1 MKKILA
7 IALVAL
13 IAMSFVFA
21 QGGSETSNAS
31 AVVSESGFNTDQVL
45 TFVIPGSTGGGTD
58 LAIRTMGEGLQR
70 LYGLKINYQQM
81 KNTIGHTTVMNA
93 APDGNTIML
102 ATAALLTQYVTGN
115 SEVNPLEDLTLV
127 ACLDDN
133 GYSVLAAPVDAPY
146 NTFEEFVAYAKAN
159 PGQINAGM
167 PAAGSNTFLFGKLE
181 SVLGIELNHVECASE
196 SDRLTN
202 IAGGFIDIGVV
213 GLGNAQSYEKAGKLK
228 VIGSVAG
235 NGITIADSGIELGD
249 NYKTLQE
256 QGYDDCYVLCMHY
269 IYGPKGMNEEQV
281 KKMNASFKA
290 LIEDP
295 TVNEGLRKIGHIPLW
310 HDLEESKKIQME
322 EYETT
327 VKTAKFLGLYAL

>member
-7 IALVAL
+7 FALVAL
-13 IAMSFVFA
+13 ISMSFVFA
-21 QGGSETSNAS
+21 QGGSETSTTS
-31 AVVSESGFNTDQVL
+31 VVSESGFNTDQVL

-58 LAIRTMGEGLQR
+58 LATRTMGEGLQR

-93 APDGNTIML
+93 AADGNTIML

-115 SEVNPLEDLTLV
+115 SEVNPLEDLTLI

-133 GYSVLAAPVDAPY
+133 GYSVLAVPVDAPF
-146 NTFEEFVAYAKAN
+146 NTFAEFVEYAKAN
-159 PGQINAGM
+159 PGKINAGM

-213 GLGNAQSYEKAGKLK
+213 SLGNAQSYEKAGKLK
-228 VIGSVAG
+228 VIGTVAG
-235 NGITIADSGIELGD
+235 NGITIADSGRELGD

-269 IYGPKGMNEEQV
+269 VYGPKGMNPDQV
-281 KKMNASFKA
+281 AKLNASFKTI
-290 LIEDP
+290 IEDP

-310 HDLEESKKIQME
+310 HDLEESKAIQME
-322 EYETT
+322 EYNTT
-327 VKTAKFLGLYAL
+327 VETAKFLGLYAL

>member
-7 IALVAL
+7 FALVAL
-13 IAMSFVFA
+13 ISMSFVFA
-21 QGGSETSNAS
+21 QGGSETSTTS
-31 AVVSESGFNTDQVL
+31 VVSESGFNTDQVL

-58 LAIRTMGEGLQR
+58 LATRTMGEGLQR

-93 APDGNTIML
+93 AADGNTIML

-115 SEVNPLEDLTLV
+115 SEVNPLEDLTLI

-133 GYSVLAAPVDAPY
+133 GYSVLAVPVDAPF
-146 NTFEEFVAYAKAN
+146 NTFAEFVEYAKAN
-159 PGQINAGM
+159 PGKINAGM

-213 GLGNAQSYEKAGKLK
+213 SLGNAQSYEKAGKLK
-228 VIGSVAG
+228 VIGTVAG
-235 NGITIADSGIELGD
+235 NGVTIADSGVALGD

-256 QGYDDCYVLCMHY
+256 QGYSDCYVLCMHY
-269 IYGPKGMNEEQV
+269 IYGPKGMNE
-281 KKMNASFKA
+281 
-290 LIEDP
+290 
-295 TVNEGLRKIGHIPLW
+295 
-310 HDLEESKKIQME
+310 
-322 EYETT
+322 
-327 VKTAKFLGLYAL
+327 

>member
-7 IALVAL
+7 LALVSL
-13 IAMSFVFA
+13 ISMSFVFA
-21 QGGSETSNAS
+21 QGGSETSTTS
-31 AVVSESGFNTDQVL
+31 VVSESGFNTDQVL

-58 LAIRTMGEGLQR
+58 LATRTMGEGLQR
-70 LYGLKINYQQM
+70 LFGLKINYQQM
-81 KNTIGHTTVMNA
+81 KNTIGHTTVKNA
-93 APDGNTIML
+93 AADGNTIML

-115 SEVNPLEDLTLV
+115 SEVNPLEDLTLI

-133 GYSVLAAPVDAPY
+133 GYSVLAVPVDAPF
-146 NTFEEFVAYAKAN
+146 NTFAEFVEYAKAN
-159 PGQINAGM
+159 PGKINAGM

-213 GLGNAQSYEKAGKLK
+213 SLGNAQSYEKAGKLK
-228 VIGSVAG
+228 VIGTVAG
-235 NGITIADSGIELGD
+235 NGVTIADSGVDLGD

-281 KKMNASFKA
+281 KKINASFKA
-290 LIEDP
+290 VIEDA

-322 EYETT
+322 EYNTT
-327 VKTAKFLGLYAL
+327 VETAKFLGLYAL

>member
-7 IALVAL
+7 FALVAL
-13 IAMSFVFA
+13 ISMSFVFA
-21 QGGSETSNAS
+21 QGGSETSTTS
-31 AVVSESGFNTDQVL
+31 VVSESGFNTDQVL

-58 LAIRTMGEGLQR
+58 LATRTMGEGLQR

-93 APDGNTIML
+93 AADGNTIML

-115 SEVNPLEDLTLV
+115 SEVNPLEDLTLI

-133 GYSVLAAPVDAPY
+133 GYSVLAVPVDAPF
-146 NTFEEFVAYAKAN
+146 NTFAEFVEYAKAN
-159 PGQINAGM
+159 PGKINAGM

-213 GLGNAQSYEKAGKLK
+213 SLGNAQSYEKAGKLK
-228 VIGSVAG
+228 VIGTVAG
-235 NGITIADSGIELGD
+235 NGVTIADSGVALGD

-256 QGYDDCYVLCMHY
+256 QGYSDCYVLCMHY

-281 KKMNASFKA
+281 KRINASFKA
-290 LIEDP
+290 IIEDV

-310 HDLEESKKIQME
+310 HDLEESKNIQME
-322 EYETT
+322 EYNTT
-327 VKTAKFLGLYAL
+327 VETAKFLGLYAL

>member
-7 IALVAL
+7 LALVAL
-13 IAMSFVFA
+13 ISMSFVFA
-21 QGGSETSNAS
+21 QGGSETSTTS
-31 AVVSESGFNTDQVL
+31 VVSESGFNTDQVL

-58 LAIRTMGEGLQR
+58 LATRTMGEGLQR
-70 LYGLKINYQQM
+70 LFGLKINYQQM
-81 KNTIGHTTVMNA
+81 KNTIGHTTVKNA
-93 APDGNTIML
+93 AADGNTIML

-115 SEVNPLEDLTLV
+115 SEINTLEDLTLI

-133 GYSVLAAPVDAPY
+133 GYSVLAVPVDAPF
-146 NTFEEFVAYAKAN
+146 NTFAEFVEYAKAN
-159 PGQINAGM
+159 PGKINAGM

-181 SVLGIELNHVECASE
+181 SVLGIELTHVECASE

-213 GLGNAQSYEKAGKLK
+213 SLGNAQSYEKAGKLK
-228 VIGSVAG
+228 VIGTVAG
-235 NGITIADSGIELGD
+235 NGVTIADSGVDLGD

-281 KKMNASFKA
+281 KKINASFKA
-290 LIEDP
+290 VIEDA

-322 EYETT
+322 EYNTT
-327 VKTAKFLGLYAL
+327 VETAKFLGLYAL

>member
-7 IALVAL
+7 FALVAL
-13 IAMSFVFA
+13 ISMSFVFA
-21 QGGSETSNAS
+21 QGGSETSTTS
-31 AVVSESGFNTDQVL
+31 VVSESGFNTDQVL

-58 LAIRTMGEGLQR
+58 LATRTMGEGLQR
-70 LYGLKINYQQM
+70 LFGLKINYQQM
-81 KNTIGHTTVMNA
+81 KNTIGHTTVKNSA
-93 APDGNTIML
+93 ADGNTIML

-115 SEVNPLEDLTLV
+115 SEVNPLEDLTLI

-133 GYSVLAAPVDAPY
+133 GYSVLAVPVDAPF
-146 NTFEEFVAYAKAN
+146 NTFAEFVEYAKAN
-159 PGQINAGM
+159 PGKINAGM

-213 GLGNAQSYEKAGKLK
+213 SLGNAQSYEKAGKLK
-228 VIGSVAG
+228 VIGTVAG
-235 NGITIADSGIELGD
+235 NGVTIADSGVALGD

-281 KKMNASFKA
+281 KRLNASFKA
-290 LIEDP
+290 IIEDA

-322 EYETT
+322 EYNTT
-327 VKTAKFLGLYAL
+327 VETAKFLGLYAL

>member
-7 IALVAL
+7 FALVAL
-13 IAMSFVFA
+13 ISMSFVFA
-21 QGGSETSNAS
+21 QGGSETSTTS
-31 AVVSESGFNTDQVL
+31 VVSESGFNTDQVL

-58 LAIRTMGEGLQR
+58 LATRTMGEGLQR

-93 APDGNTIML
+93 AADGNTIML

-115 SEVNPLEDLTLV
+115 SEVNPLEDLTLI

-133 GYSVLAAPVDAPY
+133 GYSVLAVPVDAPF
-146 NTFEEFVAYAKAN
+146 NTFAEFVEYAKAN
-159 PGQINAGM
+159 PGKINAGM

-213 GLGNAQSYEKAGKLK
+213 SLGNAQSYEKAGKLK
-228 VIGSVAG
+228 VIGTVAG
-235 NGITIADSGIELGD
+235 NGVTIADSGVALGD

-256 QGYDDCYVLCMHY
+256 QGYSDCYVLCMHY

-281 KKMNASFKA
+281 KKINASFKA
-290 LIEDP
+290 VIEDA
-295 TVNEGLRKIGHIPLW
+295 TVNEGLIKIGHIPLW
-310 HDLEESKKIQME
+310 HDLEESKNIQME
-322 EYETT
+322 EYNTT
-327 VKTAKFLGLYAL
+327 VETAKFLGLYAL

>member
-7 IALVAL
+7 FALVAL
-13 IAMSFVFA
+13 ISMSFVFA
-21 QGGSETSNAS
+21 QGGSETSTTS
-31 AVVSESGFNTDQVL
+31 VVSESGFNTDQVL

-58 LAIRTMGEGLQR
+58 LATRTMGEGLQR

-93 APDGNTIML
+93 AADGNTIML

-115 SEVNPLEDLTLV
+115 SEVNPLEDITLI

-133 GYSVLAAPVDAPY
+133 GYSVLAVPVDAPF
-146 NTFEEFVAYAKAN
+146 NTFAEFVEYAKAN
-159 PGQINAGM
+159 PGKINAGM

-213 GLGNAQSYEKAGKLK
+213 SLGNAQSYEKAGKLK
-228 VIGSVAG
+228 VIGTVAG
-235 NGITIADSGIELGD
+235 NGVTIADSGVALGD

-256 QGYDDCYVLCMHY
+256 QGYSDCYVLCMHY

-281 KKMNASFKA
+281 KRLNASFKA
-290 LIEDP
+290 IIEDA

-322 EYETT
+322 EYNTT
-327 VKTAKFLGLYAL
+327 VETAKFLGLYAL

>member
-7 IALVAL
+7 FALVAL
-13 IAMSFVFA
+13 ISMSFVFA
-21 QGGSETSNAS
+21 QGGSETSTTS
-31 AVVSESGFNTDQVL
+31 VVSESGFNTDQVL

-58 LAIRTMGEGLQR
+58 LATRTMGEGLQR

-93 APDGNTIML
+93 AADGNTIML

-115 SEVNPLEDLTLV
+115 SEVNPLEDLTLI

-133 GYSVLAAPVDAPY
+133 GYSVLAVPVDAPF
-146 NTFEEFVAYAKAN
+146 NTFAEFVEYAKAN
-159 PGQINAGM
+159 PGKINAGM

-213 GLGNAQSYEKAGKLK
+213 SLGNAQSYEKAGKLK
-228 VIGSVAG
+228 VIGTVAG
-235 NGITIADSGIELGD
+235 NGVTIADSGVALGD

-256 QGYDDCYVLCMHY
+256 QGYSDCYVLCMHY

-281 KKMNASFKA
+281 KRMNASFKA
-290 LIEDP
+290 IIEDA

-322 EYETT
+322 EYNTT
-327 VKTAKFLGLYAL
+327 VETAKFLGLYAL

>member
-7 IALVAL
+7 FALVAL
-13 IAMSFVFA
+13 ISMSFVFA
-21 QGGSETSNAS
+21 QGGSETSTTS
-31 AVVSESGFNTDQVL
+31 VVSESGFNTDQVL

-58 LAIRTMGEGLQR
+58 LATRTMGEGLQR

-81 KNTIGHTTVMNA
+81 KNTIGHTTVKNA
-93 APDGNTIML
+93 AADGNTIML

-115 SEVNPLEDLTLV
+115 SEVNPLEDLTLI

-133 GYSVLAAPVDAPY
+133 GYSVLAVPVDAPF
-146 NTFEEFVAYAKAN
+146 NTFAEFVEYAKAN
-159 PGQINAGM
+159 PGKINAGM

-213 GLGNAQSYEKAGKLK
+213 SLGNAQSYEKAGKLK
-228 VIGSVAG
+228 VIGTVAG
-235 NGITIADSGIELGD
+235 NGVTIADSGVALGD

-256 QGYDDCYVLCMHY
+256 QGYSDCYVLCMHY

-281 KKMNASFKA
+281 KRLNASFKA
-290 LIEDP
+290 IIEDA

-310 HDLEESKKIQME
+310 HDLEESKNIQME
-322 EYETT
+322 EYNTT
-327 VKTAKFLGLYAL
+327 VETAKFLGLYAL

>member
-7 IALVAL
+7 FALVAL
-13 IAMSFVFA
+13 ISMSFVFA
-21 QGGSETSNAS
+21 QGGSETSTTS
-31 AVVSESGFNTDQVL
+31 VVSESGFNTDQVL

-58 LAIRTMGEGLQR
+58 LATRTMGEGLQR

-81 KNTIGHTTVMNA
+81 KNTIGHTTVKNA
-93 APDGNTIML
+93 AADGNTIML

-115 SEVNPLEDLTLV
+115 SEVNPLEDLTLI

-133 GYSVLAAPVDAPY
+133 GYSVLAVPVDAPF
-146 NTFEEFVAYAKAN
+146 NTFAEFVEYAKAN
-159 PGQINAGM
+159 PGKINAGM

-213 GLGNAQSYEKAGKLK
+213 SLGNAQSYEKAGKLK
-228 VIGSVAG
+228 VIGTVAG
-235 NGITIADSGIELGD
+235 NGVTIADSGVALGD

-256 QGYDDCYVLCMHY
+256 QGYSDCYVLCMHY

-281 KKMNASFKA
+281 KRMNASFKA
-290 LIEDP
+290 IIEDA

-310 HDLEESKKIQME
+310 HDLEESKNIQME
-322 EYETT
+322 EYNTT
-327 VKTAKFLGLYAL
+327 VETAKFLGLYAL

>member
-7 IALVAL
+7 FALVAL
-13 IAMSFVFA
+13 ISMSFVFA
-21 QGGSETSNAS
+21 QGGSETSTTS
-31 AVVSESGFNTDQVL
+31 VVSESGFNTDQVL

-58 LAIRTMGEGLQR
+58 LATRTMGEGLQR
-70 LYGLKINYQQM
+70 LFGLKINYQQM
-81 KNTIGHTTVMNA
+81 KNTIGHTTVKNA
-93 APDGNTIML
+93 AADGNTIML

-115 SEVNPLEDLTLV
+115 SEVNPLEDLTLI

-133 GYSVLAAPVDAPY
+133 GYSVLAVPVDAPF
-146 NTFEEFVAYAKAN
+146 NTFAEFVEYAKAN
-159 PGQINAGM
+159 PGKINAGM

-202 IAGGFIDIGVV
+202 ITGGFIDIGVV
-213 GLGNAQSYEKAGKLK
+213 SLGNAQSYEKAGKLK
-228 VIGSVAG
+228 VIGTVAG
-235 NGITIADSGIELGD
+235 NGVTIADSGVDLGD

-281 KKMNASFKA
+281 KRMNASFKA
-290 LIEDP
+290 IIEDA

-322 EYETT
+322 EYNTT
-327 VKTAKFLGLYAL
+327 VETAKFLGLYAL

>member
-7 IALVAL
+7 FALVAL
-13 IAMSFVFA
+13 ISMSFVFA
-21 QGGSETSNAS
+21 QGGSETSTTS
-31 AVVSESGFNTDQVL
+31 VVSESGFNTDQVL

-58 LAIRTMGEGLQR
+58 LATRTMGEGLQR

-93 APDGNTIML
+93 AADGNTIML

-115 SEVNPLEDLTLV
+115 SEVNPLEDLTLI

-133 GYSVLAAPVDAPY
+133 GYSVLAVPVDAPF
-146 NTFEEFVAYAKAN
+146 NTFAEFVEYAKAN
-159 PGQINAGM
+159 PGKINAGM

-213 GLGNAQSYEKAGKLK
+213 SLGNAQSYEKAGKLK
-228 VIGSVAG
+228 VIGTVAG
-235 NGITIADSGIELGD
+235 NGVTIADSGVALGD

-256 QGYDDCYVLCMHY
+256 QGYSDCYVLCMHY

-281 KKMNASFKA
+281 KRMNASFKA
-290 LIEDP
+290 IIEDA

-310 HDLEESKKIQME
+310 HDLEESKNIQTE
-322 EYETT
+322 EYNTT
-327 VKTAKFLGLYAL
+327 VETAKFLGLYAL

>member
-7 IALVAL
+7 LALVAL
-13 IAMSFVFA
+13 ISMSFVFA
-21 QGGSETSNAS
+21 QGGSETSTTS
-31 AVVSESGFNTDQVL
+31 VVSESGFNTDQVL

-58 LAIRTMGEGLQR
+58 LATRTMGEGLQR

-93 APDGNTIML
+93 AADGNTIML

-115 SEVNPLEDLTLV
+115 SEVNPLEDLTLI

-133 GYSVLAAPVDAPY
+133 GYSVLAVPVDAPF
-146 NTFEEFVAYAKAN
+146 NTFAEFVEYAKAN
-159 PGQINAGM
+159 PGKINAGM

-213 GLGNAQSYEKAGKLK
+213 SLGNAQSYEKAGKLK
-228 VIGSVAG
+228 VIGTVAG
-235 NGITIADSGIELGD
+235 NGVTIADSGVALGD

-256 QGYDDCYVLCMHY
+256 QGYSDCYVLCMHY

-281 KKMNASFKA
+281 KNINASFKA
-290 LIEDP
+290 VIEDA

-322 EYETT
+322 EYNTT
-327 VKTAKFLGLYAL
+327 VETAKFLGLYAL

>member
-7 IALVAL
+7 LALVAL
-13 IAMSFVFA
+13 ISMSFVFA
-21 QGGSETSNAS
+21 QGGSETSTTS
-31 AVVSESGFNTDQVL
+31 VVSESGFNTDQVL

-58 LAIRTMGEGLQR
+58 LATRTMGEGLQR
-70 LYGLKINYQQM
+70 LFGLKINYQQM
-81 KNTIGHTTVMNA
+81 KNTIGHTTVKNA
-93 APDGNTIML
+93 AADGNTIML

-115 SEVNPLEDLTLV
+115 SEVNPLEDLTLI

-133 GYSVLAAPVDAPY
+133 GYSVLAVPVDAPF
-146 NTFEEFVAYAKAN
+146 NTFAEFVEYAKAN
-159 PGQINAGM
+159 PGKINAGM

-213 GLGNAQSYEKAGKLK
+213 SLGNAQSYEKAGKLK
-228 VIGSVAG
+228 VIGTVAG
-235 NGITIADSGIELGD
+235 NGVTIADSGVDLGD

-269 IYGPKGMNEEQV
+269 VYGPKGMNEEQV
-281 KKMNASFKA
+281 KKINASFKA
-290 LIEDP
+290 VIEDA

-322 EYETT
+322 EYNTT
-327 VKTAKFLGLYAL
+327 VETAKFLGLYAL

>member
-7 IALVAL
+7 FALVAL
-13 IAMSFVFA
+13 ISMSFVFA
-21 QGGSETSNAS
+21 QGGSETSTTS
-31 AVVSESGFNTDQVL
+31 VVSESGFNTDQVL

-58 LAIRTMGEGLQR
+58 LATRTMGEGLQR

-93 APDGNTIML
+93 AADGNTIML

-115 SEVNPLEDLTLV
+115 SEVNPLEDLTLI

-133 GYSVLAAPVDAPY
+133 GYSVLAVPVDAPF
-146 NTFEEFVAYAKAN
+146 NTFAEFVEYAKAN
-159 PGQINAGM
+159 PGKINAGM

-196 SDRLTN
+196 TDRLTN

-213 GLGNAQSYEKAGKLK
+213 SLGNAQSYEKDGKLK
-228 VIGSVAG
+228 VIGTVAG
-235 NGITIADSGIELGD
+235 DGVTIADSGVELGD

-256 QGYDDCYVLCMHY
+256 QGYSDCYVLCMHY
-269 IYGPKGMNEEQV
+269 IYGPKGMSEEQV
-281 KKMNASFKA
+281 AKLNASFKQI
-290 LIEDP
+290 IEDP

-310 HDLEESKKIQME
+310 HDLEESKAIQME
-322 EYETT
+322 EYNTT
-327 VKTAKFLGLYAL
+327 VETAKFLGLYAL

>member
-7 IALVAL
+7 LALVAL
-13 IAMSFVFA
+13 ISMSFVFA
-21 QGGSETSNAS
+21 QGGSETSTTS
-31 AVVSESGFNTDQVL
+31 VVSESGFNTDQVL

-58 LAIRTMGEGLQR
+58 LATRTMGEGLQR

-93 APDGNTIML
+93 AADGNTIML

-115 SEVNPLEDLTLV
+115 SEVNPLEDLTLI

-133 GYSVLAAPVDAPY
+133 GYSVLAVPVDAPF
-146 NTFEEFVAYAKAN
+146 NTFAEFVEYAKAN
-159 PGQINAGM
+159 PGKINAGM

-213 GLGNAQSYEKAGKLK
+213 SLGNAQSYEKAGKLK
-228 VIGSVAG
+228 VIGTVAG
-235 NGITIADSGIELGD
+235 NGVTIADSGVALGD

-256 QGYDDCYVLCMHY
+256 QGYSDCYVLCMHY

-281 KKMNASFKA
+281 KRMNASFKA
-290 LIEDP
+290 IIEDA

-310 HDLEESKKIQME
+310 HDLEESKNIQME
-322 EYETT
+322 EYNTT
-327 VKTAKFLGLYAL
+327 VETAKFLGLYAL

>member
-7 IALVAL
+7 FALVAL
-13 IAMSFVFA
+13 ISMSFVFA
-21 QGGSETSNAS
+21 QGGSETSTTS
-31 AVVSESGFNTDQVL
+31 VVSESGFNTDQVL

-58 LAIRTMGEGLQR
+58 LATRTMGEGLQR

-81 KNTIGHTTVMNA
+81 KNTIGHTTVKNA
-93 APDGNTIML
+93 AADGNTIML

-115 SEVNPLEDLTLV
+115 SEVNPLEDLTLI

-133 GYSVLAAPVDAPY
+133 GYSVLAVPVDAPF
-146 NTFEEFVAYAKAN
+146 NTFAEFVEYAKAN
-159 PGQINAGM
+159 PGKINAGM

-213 GLGNAQSYEKAGKLK
+213 SLGNAQSYEKAGKLK
-228 VIGSVAG
+228 VIGTVAG
-235 NGITIADSGIELGD
+235 NGVTIADSGVALGD

-256 QGYDDCYVLCMHY
+256 QGYSDCYVLCMHY
-269 IYGPKGMNEEQV
+269 IYGPKGMNEQQV
-281 KKMNASFKA
+281 KRMNASFKA
-290 LIEDP
+290 IIEDA

-310 HDLEESKKIQME
+310 HDLEESKNIQME
-322 EYETT
+322 EYNTT
-327 VKTAKFLGLYAL
+327 VETAKFLGLYAL

>member
-7 IALVAL
+7 FALVAL
-13 IAMSFVFA
+13 ISMSFVFA
-21 QGGSETSNAS
+21 QGGSETSTTS
-31 AVVSESGFNTDQVL
+31 VVSESGFNTDQVL

-58 LAIRTMGEGLQR
+58 LATRTMGEGLQR

-93 APDGNTIML
+93 AADGNTIML

-115 SEVNPLEDLTLV
+115 SEVNPLEDLTLI

-133 GYSVLAAPVDAPY
+133 GYSVLAVPVDAPF
-146 NTFEEFVAYAKAN
+146 NTFAEFVEYAKAN
-159 PGQINAGM
+159 PGKINAGM

-213 GLGNAQSYEKAGKLK
+213 SLGNAQSYEKAGKLK
-228 VIGSVAG
+228 VIGTVAG
-235 NGITIADSGIELGD
+235 NGVTIADSVVALGD

-256 QGYDDCYVLCMHY
+256 QGYSDCYVLCMHY

-281 KKMNASFKA
+281 KRMNASFKA
-290 LIEDP
+290 IIEDA

-310 HDLEESKKIQME
+310 HDLEESKNIQME
-322 EYETT
+322 EYNTT
-327 VKTAKFLGLYAL
+327 VETAKFLGLYAL

>member
-1 MKKILA
+1 MKKILVL
-7 IALVAL
+7 ALVAL
-13 IAMSFVFA
+13 ISMSFVFA
-21 QGGSETSNAS
+21 QGGSETSTTS
-31 AVVSESGFNTDQVL
+31 VVSESGFNTDQVL

-58 LAIRTMGEGLQR
+58 LATRTMGEGLQR
-70 LYGLKINYQQM
+70 LFGLKINYQQM
-81 KNTIGHTTVMNA
+81 KNTIGHTTVKNA
-93 APDGNTIML
+93 AADGNTIML

-115 SEVNPLEDLTLV
+115 SEVNPLEDLTLI

-133 GYSVLAAPVDAPY
+133 GYSVLAVPVDAPF
-146 NTFEEFVAYAKAN
+146 NTFAEFVEYAKAN
-159 PGQINAGM
+159 PGKINAGM

-213 GLGNAQSYEKAGKLK
+213 SLGNAQSYEKAGKLK
-228 VIGSVAG
+228 VIGTVAG
-235 NGITIADSGIELGD
+235 NGVTIADSGVDLGD

-281 KKMNASFKA
+281 KKINASFKA
-290 LIEDP
+290 VIEDA

-322 EYETT
+322 EYNTT
-327 VKTAKFLGLYAL
+327 VETAKFLGLYAL

>member
-7 IALVAL
+7 LALVAL
-13 IAMSFVFA
+13 ISMSFVFA
-21 QGGSETSNAS
+21 QGGSETSTTF
-31 AVVSESGFNTDQVL
+31 VVSESGFNTDQVL

-58 LAIRTMGEGLQR
+58 LATRTMGEGLQR
-70 LYGLKINYQQM
+70 LFGLKINYQQM
-81 KNTIGHTTVMNA
+81 KNTIGHTTVKNA
-93 APDGNTIML
+93 AADGNTIML

-115 SEVNPLEDLTLV
+115 SEVNPLEDLTLI

-133 GYSVLAAPVDAPY
+133 GYSVLAVPVDAPF
-146 NTFEEFVAYAKAN
+146 NTFAEFVEYAKAN
-159 PGQINAGM
+159 PGKINAGM

-213 GLGNAQSYEKAGKLK
+213 SLGNAQSYEKAGKLK
-228 VIGSVAG
+228 VIGTVAG
-235 NGITIADSGIELGD
+235 NGVTIADSGVDLGD

-281 KKMNASFKA
+281 KNINASFKA
-290 LIEDP
+290 VIEDA

-322 EYETT
+322 EYNTT
-327 VKTAKFLGLYAL
+327 VETAKFLGLYAL

>member
-7 IALVAL
+7 FALVAL
-13 IAMSFVFA
+13 ISMSFVFA
-21 QGGSETSNAS
+21 QGGSETSTTS
-31 AVVSESGFNTDQVL
+31 VVSESGFNTDQVL

-58 LAIRTMGEGLQR
+58 LATRTMGEGLQR

-93 APDGNTIML
+93 AADGNTIML

-115 SEVNPLEDLTLV
+115 SEVNPLEDLTLI

-133 GYSVLAAPVDAPY
+133 GYSVLAVPVDAPF
-146 NTFEEFVAYAKAN
+146 NTFAEFVEYAKAN
-159 PGQINAGM
+159 PGKINAGM

-213 GLGNAQSYEKAGKLK
+213 SLGNAQSYEKA
-228 VIGSVAG
+228 
-235 NGITIADSGIELGD
+235 
-249 NYKTLQE
+249 
-256 QGYDDCYVLCMHY
+256 
-269 IYGPKGMNEEQV
+269 
-281 KKMNASFKA
+281 
-290 LIEDP
+290 
-295 TVNEGLRKIGHIPLW
+295 
-310 HDLEESKKIQME
+310 
-322 EYETT
+322 
-327 VKTAKFLGLYAL
+327 

>member
-7 IALVAL
+7 FALVAL
-13 IAMSFVFA
+13 ISMSFVFA
-21 QGGSETSNAS
+21 QGGSETSTTS
-31 AVVSESGFNTDQVL
+31 VVSESGFNTDQVL

-58 LAIRTMGEGLQR
+58 LATRTMGEGLQR

-93 APDGNTIML
+93 AADGNTIML

-115 SEVNPLEDLTLV
+115 SEVNPLEDLTLI

-133 GYSVLAAPVDAPY
+133 GYSVLAVPVDAPF
-146 NTFEEFVAYAKAN
+146 NTFAEFVEYAKAN
-159 PGQINAGM
+159 PGKINAGM

-213 GLGNAQSYEKAGKLK
+213 SLGNAQSYEKAGKLK
-228 VIGSVAG
+228 VIGTVAG
-235 NGITIADSGIELGD
+235 NGVTIADSGVALGD

-256 QGYDDCYVLCMHY
+256 QGYSDCYVLCMHY

-281 KKMNASFKA
+281 KRMNASFKA
-290 LIEDP
+290 IIEDA

-327 VKTAKFLGLYAL
+327 VETAKFLGLYAL

>member
-7 IALVAL
+7 FALVAL
-13 IAMSFVFA
+13 ISMSFVFA
-21 QGGSETSNAS
+21 QGGSETSTTS
-31 AVVSESGFNTDQVL
+31 VVSESGFNTDQVL
-45 TFVIPGSTGGGTD
+45 TFVSPGSTGGGTD
-58 LAIRTMGEGLQR
+58 LATRTMGEGLQR
-70 LYGLKINYQQM
+70 LFGLKINYQQM
-81 KNTIGHTTVMNA
+81 KNTIGHTTVKNA
-93 APDGNTIML
+93 AADGNTIML

-115 SEVNPLEDLTLV
+115 SEVNPLEDLTLI

-133 GYSVLAAPVDAPY
+133 GYSVLAVPVDAPF
-146 NTFEEFVAYAKAN
+146 NTFAEFVEYAKAN
-159 PGQINAGM
+159 PGKINAGM

-213 GLGNAQSYEKAGKLK
+213 SLGNAQSYEKAGKLK
-228 VIGSVAG
+228 VIGTVAG
-235 NGITIADSGIELGD
+235 NGVTIADSGVALGD

-256 QGYDDCYVLCMHY
+256 QGYSDCYVLCMHY

-281 KKMNASFKA
+281 KNINASFKA
-290 LIEDP
+290 VIEDA

-310 HDLEESKKIQME
+310 HDLEESKNIQME
-322 EYETT
+322 EYNTT
-327 VKTAKFLGLYAL
+327 VETAKFLGLYAL

>member
-7 IALVAL
+7 FALVAL
-13 IAMSFVFA
+13 ISMSFVFA
-21 QGGSETSNAS
+21 QGGSETSTTS
-31 AVVSESGFNTDQVL
+31 VVSESGFNTDQVL

-58 LAIRTMGEGLQR
+58 LATRTMGEGLQR

-93 APDGNTIML
+93 AADGNTIML

-115 SEVNPLEDLTLV
+115 SEVNPLEDLTLI

-133 GYSVLAAPVDAPY
+133 GYSVLAVPVDAPF
-146 NTFEEFVAYAKAN
+146 NTFAEFVEYAKAN
-159 PGQINAGM
+159 PGKINAGM

-213 GLGNAQSYEKAGKLK
+213 SLGNAQSYEKAGKLK
-228 VIGSVAG
+228 VIGTVAG
-235 NGITIADSGIELGD
+235 NGVTIADSGVDLGD

-281 KKMNASFKA
+281 KKINASFKA
-290 LIEDP
+290 VIEDA

-322 EYETT
+322 EYNTT
-327 VKTAKFLGLYAL
+327 VETAKFLGLYAL

>member
-7 IALVAL
+7 FALVAL
-13 IAMSFVFA
+13 ISMSFVFA
-21 QGGSETSNAS
+21 QGGSETSTTS
-31 AVVSESGFNTDQVL
+31 VVSESGFNTDQVL

-58 LAIRTMGEGLQR
+58 LATRTMGEGLQR

-93 APDGNTIML
+93 AADGNTIML

-115 SEVNPLEDLTLV
+115 SEVNPLEDLTLI

-133 GYSVLAAPVDAPY
+133 GYSVLAVPVDAPF
-146 NTFEEFVAYAKAN
+146 NTFAEFVEYAKAN
-159 PGQINAGM
+159 PGKINAGM

-213 GLGNAQSYEKAGKLK
+213 SLGNAQSYEKAGKLK
-228 VIGSVAG
+228 VIGTVAG
-235 NGITIADSGIELGD
+235 NGVTIADSGVALGD

-256 QGYDDCYVLCMHY
+256 QGYSDCYVLCMHY

-281 KKMNASFKA
+281 KRMNASFKA
-290 LIEDP
+290 IIEDA

-310 HDLEESKKIQME
+310 HDLEESKKIQMD
-322 EYETT
+322 EYNTT
-327 VKTAKFLGLYAL
+327 VETAKFLGLYAL

>member
-7 IALVAL
+7 LALVAL
-13 IAMSFVFA
+13 ISMSFVFA
-21 QGGSETSNAS
+21 QGGSETSTTS
-31 AVVSESGFNTDQVL
+31 VVSESGFNTDQVL

-58 LAIRTMGEGLQR
+58 LATRTMGEGLQR
-70 LYGLKINYQQM
+70 LFGLKINYQQM
-81 KNTIGHTTVMNA
+81 KNTIGHTTVKNA
-93 APDGNTIML
+93 AADGNTIML

-115 SEVNPLEDLTLV
+115 SEVNPLEDLTLI

-133 GYSVLAAPVDAPY
+133 GYSVLAVPVDAPF
-146 NTFEEFVAYAKAN
+146 NTFAEFVEYAKAN
-159 PGQINAGM
+159 PGKINAGM

-213 GLGNAQSYEKAGKLK
+213 SLGNAQSYEKAGKLK
-228 VIGSVAG
+228 VIGTVAG
-235 NGITIADSGIELGD
+235 NGVTIADSGVDLGD

-281 KKMNASFKA
+281 KNINASFKA
-290 LIEDP
+290 VIEDA

-322 EYETT
+322 EYNTT
-327 VKTAKFLGLYAL
+327 VETAKFLGLYAL

>member
-7 IALVAL
+7 LALVAL
-13 IAMSFVFA
+13 ISMSFVFA
-21 QGGSETSNAS
+21 QGGSETSTTS
-31 AVVSESGFNTDQVL
+31 VVSESGFNTDQVL

-58 LAIRTMGEGLQR
+58 LATRTMGEGLQR
-70 LYGLKINYQQM
+70 LFGLKINYQQM
-81 KNTIGHTTVMNA
+81 KNTIGHTTVKNA
-93 APDGNTIML
+93 AADGNTIML

-115 SEVNPLEDLTLV
+115 SEVNPLEDLTLI

-133 GYSVLAAPVDAPY
+133 GYSVLAVPVDAPF
-146 NTFEEFVAYAKAN
+146 NTFAEFVEYAKAN
-159 PGQINAGM
+159 PGKINAGM

-213 GLGNAQSYEKAGKLK
+213 SLGNAQSYEKAGKLK
-228 VIGSVAG
+228 VIGTVAG
-235 NGITIADSGIELGD
+235 NGVTIADSGVALGD

-256 QGYDDCYVLCMHY
+256 QGYSDCYVLCMHY

-281 KKMNASFKA
+281 KRMNASFKA
-290 LIEDP
+290 IIEDA

-310 HDLEESKKIQME
+310 HDLEESKSIQME
-322 EYETT
+322 EYNTT
-327 VKTAKFLGLYAL
+327 VETAKFLGLYAL

>member
-7 IALVAL
+7 FALVAL
-13 IAMSFVFA
+13 ISMSFVFA
-21 QGGSETSNAS
+21 QGGSETSTTS
-31 AVVSESGFNTDQVL
+31 VVSESGFNTDQVL

-58 LAIRTMGEGLQR
+58 LATRTMGEGLQR

-93 APDGNTIML
+93 AADGNTIML

-115 SEVNPLEDLTLV
+115 SEVNPLEDLTLI

-133 GYSVLAAPVDAPY
+133 GYSVLAVPVDAPF
-146 NTFEEFVAYAKAN
+146 NTFAEFVEYAKAN
-159 PGQINAGM
+159 PGKINAGM

-213 GLGNAQSYEKAGKLK
+213 SLGNAQSYEKAGKLK
-228 VIGSVAG
+228 VIGTVAG
-235 NGITIADSGIELGD
+235 NGVTIADSGVALGD

-256 QGYDDCYVLCMHY
+256 QGYSDCYVLCMHY

-281 KKMNASFKA
+281 KRMNASFKA
-290 LIEDP
+290 IIEDA

-310 HDLEESKKIQME
+310 HDLEESKSIQME
-322 EYETT
+322 EYNTT
-327 VKTAKFLGLYAL
+327 VETAKFLGLYAL

>member
-7 IALVAL
+7 FALVAL
-13 IAMSFVFA
+13 ISMSFVFA
-21 QGGSETSNAS
+21 QGGSETSTTS
-31 AVVSESGFNTDQVL
+31 VVSESGFNTDQVL

-58 LAIRTMGEGLQR
+58 LATRTMGEGLQR

-81 KNTIGHTTVMNA
+81 KNTIGHTTVKNA
-93 APDGNTIML
+93 AADGNTIML

-115 SEVNPLEDLTLV
+115 SEVNPLEDLTLI

-133 GYSVLAAPVDAPY
+133 GYSVLAVPVDAPF
-146 NTFEEFVAYAKAN
+146 NTFAEFVEYAKAN
-159 PGQINAGM
+159 PGKINAGM

-213 GLGNAQSYEKAGKLK
+213 SLGNAQSYEKAGKLK
-228 VIGSVAG
+228 VIGTVAG
-235 NGITIADSGIELGD
+235 NGVTIADSGVALGD

-256 QGYDDCYVLCMHY
+256 QGYSDCYVLCMHY

-281 KKMNASFKA
+281 KRLNASFKA
-290 LIEDP
+290 IIEDA

-322 EYETT
+322 EYNTT
-327 VKTAKFLGLYAL
+327 VETAKFLGFYAL

>member
-7 IALVAL
+7 FALVAL
-13 IAMSFVFA
+13 ISMSFVFA
-21 QGGSETSNAS
+21 QGGSETSTTS
-31 AVVSESGFNTDQVL
+31 VVSESGFNTDQVL

-58 LAIRTMGEGLQR
+58 LATRTMGEGLQR

-93 APDGNTIML
+93 AADGNTIML

-115 SEVNPLEDLTLV
+115 SEVNPLEDLTLI

-133 GYSVLAAPVDAPY
+133 GYSVLAVPVDAPF
-146 NTFEEFVAYAKAN
+146 NTFAEFVEYAKAN
-159 PGQINAGM
+159 PGKINAGM

-213 GLGNAQSYEKAGKLK
+213 SLGNAQSYEKAGKLK
-228 VIGSVAG
+228 VIGTVAG
-235 NGITIADSGIELGD
+235 NGVTIADSGVALGD

-256 QGYDDCYVLCMHY
+256 QGYSDCYVLCMHY

-281 KKMNASFKA
+281 KRMNASFKA
-290 LIEDP
+290 IIEDA

-310 HDLEESKKIQME
+310 HDLEESKNIQME
-322 EYETT
+322 EYNTT
-327 VKTAKFLGLYAL
+327 VEKAKFLGLYAL

>member
-7 IALVAL
+7 FALVAL
-13 IAMSFVFA
+13 ISMSFVFA
-21 QGGSETSNAS
+21 QGGSETSTTS
-31 AVVSESGFNTDQVL
+31 VVSESGFNTDQVL

-58 LAIRTMGEGLQR
+58 LATRTMGEGLQR

-93 APDGNTIML
+93 AADGNTIML

-115 SEVNPLEDLTLV
+115 SEVNPLEDLTLI

-133 GYSVLAAPVDAPY
+133 GYSVLAVPVDAPF
-146 NTFEEFVAYAKAN
+146 NTFAEFVEYAKAN
-159 PGQINAGM
+159 PGKINAGM

-213 GLGNAQSYEKAGKLK
+213 SLGNAQSYEKAGKLK
-228 VIGSVAG
+228 VIGTVAG
-235 NGITIADSGIELGD
+235 NGVTIADSGVALGD

-256 QGYDDCYVLCMHY
+256 QGYSDCYVLCMHY

-281 KKMNASFKA
+281 KRLNASFKA
-290 LIEDP
+290 IIEDA

-310 HDLEESKKIQME
+310 HDLEESKNIQME
-322 EYETT
+322 EYNTT
-327 VKTAKFLGLYAL
+327 VETAKFLGLYAL

>member
-7 IALVAL
+7 FALVAL
-13 IAMSFVFA
+13 ISMSFVFA
-21 QGGSETSNAS
+21 QGGSETSTTS
-31 AVVSESGFNTDQVL
+31 VVSESGFNTDQVL

-58 LAIRTMGEGLQR
+58 LATRTMGEGLQR

-93 APDGNTIML
+93 AADGNTIML

-115 SEVNPLEDLTLV
+115 SEVNPLEDLTLI

-133 GYSVLAAPVDAPY
+133 GYSVLAVPVDAPF
-146 NTFEEFVAYAKAN
+146 NTFAEFVEYAKAN
-159 PGQINAGM
+159 PGKINAGM

-213 GLGNAQSYEKAGKLK
+213 SLGNAQSYEKAGKLK
-228 VIGSVAG
+228 VIGTVAG
-235 NGITIADSGIELGD
+235 NGVTIADSGVALGD

-256 QGYDDCYVLCMHY
+256 QGYSDCYVLCMHY

-281 KKMNASFKA
+281 KKINASFKA
-290 LIEDP
+290 VIEDA

-322 EYETT
+322 EYNTT
-327 VKTAKFLGLYAL
+327 VETAKFLGLYAL

>member
-7 IALVAL
+7 FALVAL
-13 IAMSFVFA
+13 ISMSFVFA
-21 QGGSETSNAS
+21 QGGSETSTTS
-31 AVVSESGFNTDQVL
+31 VVSESGFNTDQVL

-58 LAIRTMGEGLQR
+58 LATRTMGEGLQR

-93 APDGNTIML
+93 AADGNTIML

-115 SEVNPLEDLTLV
+115 SEVNPLEDLTLI

-133 GYSVLAAPVDAPY
+133 GYSVLAVPVDAPF
-146 NTFEEFVAYAKAN
+146 NTFAEFVEYAKAN
-159 PGQINAGM
+159 PGKINAGM

-213 GLGNAQSYEKAGKLK
+213 SLGNAQSYEKAGKLK
-228 VIGSVAG
+228 VIGTVAG
-235 NGITIADSGIELGD
+235 NGVTIADSGVALGD

-256 QGYDDCYVLCMHY
+256 QGYSDCYVLCMHY

-281 KKMNASFKA
+281 KRMNVSFKA
-290 LIEDP
+290 IIEDA

-310 HDLEESKKIQME
+310 HDLEESKNIQME
-322 EYETT
+322 EYNTT
-327 VKTAKFLGLYAL
+327 VETAKFLGLYAL

>member
-7 IALVAL
+7 LALVAL
-13 IAMSFVFA
+13 ISMSFVFA
-21 QGGSETSNAS
+21 QGGSETSTTS
-31 AVVSESGFNTDQVL
+31 VVSESGFNTDQVL

-58 LAIRTMGEGLQR
+58 LATRTMGEGLQR
-70 LYGLKINYQQM
+70 LFGLKINYQQM
-81 KNTIGHTTVMNA
+81 KNTIGHTTVKNA
-93 APDGNTIML
+93 AADGNTIML

-115 SEVNPLEDLTLV
+115 SEVNPLEDLTLI

-133 GYSVLAAPVDAPY
+133 GYSVLAVPVDAPF
-146 NTFEEFVAYAKAN
+146 NTFAEFVEYAKAN
-159 PGQINAGM
+159 PGKINAGM

-213 GLGNAQSYEKAGKLK
+213 SLGNAQSYEKAGKLK
-228 VIGSVAG
+228 VIGTVAG
-235 NGITIADSGIELGD
+235 NGVTIADSGVALGD

-256 QGYDDCYVLCMHY
+256 QGYSDCYVLCMHY

-281 KKMNASFKA
+281 KKINASFKA
-290 LIEDP
+290 VIEDA

-322 EYETT
+322 EYNTT
-327 VKTAKFLGLYAL
+327 VETAKFLGLYAL

>member
-7 IALVAL
+7 FALVAL
-13 IAMSFVFA
+13 ISMSFVFA
-21 QGGSETSNAS
+21 QGGSETSTTS
-31 AVVSESGFNTDQVL
+31 VVSESGFNTDQVL

-58 LAIRTMGEGLQR
+58 LATRTMGEGLQR

-81 KNTIGHTTVMNA
+81 KNTIGHTTVKNA
-93 APDGNTIML
+93 AADGNTILL

-115 SEVNPLEDLTLV
+115 SEVNPLEDLTLI

-133 GYSVLAAPVDAPY
+133 GYSVLAVPVDAPF
-146 NTFEEFVAYAKAN
+146 NTFAEFVEYAKAN
-159 PGQINAGM
+159 PGKINAGM

-213 GLGNAQSYEKAGKLK
+213 SLGNAQSYEKAGKLK
-228 VIGSVAG
+228 VIGTVAG
-235 NGITIADSGIELGD
+235 NGVTIADSGVALGGR
-249 NYKTLQE
+249 YKTLQE

-281 KKMNASFKA
+281 KRLNASFKA
-290 LIEDP
+290 IIEDA

-322 EYETT
+322 EYNTT
-327 VKTAKFLGLYAL
+327 VETAKFLGLYAL